1 MEPHTSR
8 LQIYGS
14 FSSSSSSVPISVID
28 ENGNV
33 LNSTINVYPM
43 GDKNYFIAEIFLN
56 KDSDGRFESL
66 NDWHSNHTTLTLD
79 TRYKNE
85 GVRSLVTSAG
95 WKVIESRD
103 VSTADFVMLGDR
115 MDIDI
120 FVPSTS
126 QNQYWIGLIIGKPVL
141 LKSLKKLN
149 LFFLNHIQMREFK
162 LY

>member
-56 KDSDGRFESL
+56 KDSDS
-66 NDWHSNHTTLTLD
+66 
-79 TRYKNE
+79 
-85 GVRSLVTSAG
+85 
-95 WKVIESRD
+95 
-103 VSTADFVMLGDR
+103 
-115 MDIDI
+115 
-120 FVPSTS
+120 
-126 QNQYWIGLIIGKPVL
+126 GKYLRL
-141 LKSLKKLN
+141 L
-149 LFFLNHIQMREFK
+149 F
-162 LY
+162 

>member
-1 MEPHTSR
+1 
-8 LQIYGS
+8 
-14 FSSSSSSVPISVID
+14 
-28 ENGNV
+28 
-33 LNSTINVYPM
+33 M

-126 QNQYWIGLIIGKPVL
+126 QNQYWIGLIIGKRVL